1 MQRFK
6 KSIKAADGKA
16 PGNEAL
22 ADTEAIS
29 KSEYLDIIKRGP

>member
-1 MQRFK
+1 MK
-6 KSIKAADGKA
+6 VVDAKA

-22 ADTEAIS
+22 ADTETIS

>member
-6 KSIKAADGKA
+6 KSMKVVDAKA

-22 ADTEAIS
+22 ADIEAIS